1 MTKYQA
7 ELYHHGIKG
16 QKWGIRRFQ
25 NEDGTYTNAGKE
37 RRNTS
42 DSKPKDKSSNLPRQ
56 RGVFHKR
63 LTNEELQTR
72 IERLKLEKEYLN
84 LKRETIGPGKS
95 FVLDVLTSIGKKS
108 LTQLGVS
115 GVMETANRLARKR
128 KTYRTTTDKDGNEKT
143 EVDFDP
149 TKFYSTVKD
158 QW

>member
-42 DSKPKDKSSNLPRQ
+42 DSATKAKSSEYPKQ
-56 RGVFHKR
+56 KGAFHKK
-63 LTNEELQTR
+63 LSNDELKQR

-115 GVMETANRLARKR
+115 GVMEAANRLARKKR
-128 KTYRTTTDKDGNEKT
+128 TYRTTTDKDGNEKT